1 MKPRKTTEG
10 RAASMKKL
18 GHLDPMDRGI
28 LRALSL
34 HEHLG
39 TLELWY
45 ELMGNENS
53 NEWVTEEKVLRRL
66 KALTNR
72 GLVEPVSQVEGSVGW
87 ALRKGKV
94 FDATLLL
101 V

>member
-1 MKPRKTTEG
+1 MKEP
-10 RAASMKKL
+10 

-45 ELMGNENS
+45 ELMGSENRNER
-53 NEWVTEEKVLRRL
+53 VTEEKILRRL
-66 KALTNR
+66 KTLTNR
-72 GLVEPVSQVEGSVGW
+72 GLVETVSQGDGSVGW
-87 ALRKGKV
+87 TLKKGKS
-94 FDATLLL
+94 FKATLLL
-101 V
+101 A